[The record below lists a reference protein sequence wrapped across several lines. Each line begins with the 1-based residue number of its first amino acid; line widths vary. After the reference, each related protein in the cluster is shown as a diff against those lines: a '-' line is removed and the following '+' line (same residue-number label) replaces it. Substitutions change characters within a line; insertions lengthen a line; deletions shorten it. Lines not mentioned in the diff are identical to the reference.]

1 MLIRLNKHCT
11 VRQNVIYVA
20 YVILKLVRKRR
31 LITYSEVR
39 KTVDKEVDGGSF
51 LILDALCVL
60 YLLGLIKYYPD
71 RDIFEFT
78 KI

>member
-1 MLIRLNKHCT
+1 MIRLNKHCT

-20 YVILKLVRKRR
+20 YVILKLVRNRR
-31 LITYSEVR
+31 VVTYSGVC
-39 KTVDKEVDGGSF
+39 KAIDKEVDGGSF
-51 LILDALCVL
+51 LMLDALCVL

-78 KI
+78 KL